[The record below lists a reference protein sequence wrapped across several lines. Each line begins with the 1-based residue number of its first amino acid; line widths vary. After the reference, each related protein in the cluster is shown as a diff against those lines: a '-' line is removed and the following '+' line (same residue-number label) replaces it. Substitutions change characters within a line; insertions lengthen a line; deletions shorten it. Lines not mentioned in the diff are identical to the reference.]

1 MFVGCPKKWH
11 VTIMQP
17 VYQAVFKKLYL
28 KKYFLIC
35 KTFFKVI
42 RLHYYTMKEGMTIA
56 IPMAAER
63 NRNITHTI
71 KTMSKKLLGFI
82 KQRVASNEDAEDI
95 LQDVF
100 YQFAGNPEP
109 IEQTTAWLYKVARNK
124 ITDNYRKHKLP
135 LADDVLQNTEAEEE
149 NFNWK
154 ELLFTND
161 TNPETEYL
169 RNLFWEELKTAL
181 DELPAEQRDVF
192 IQNEID
198 GIAFKDIAAATGEA
212 VATLI
217 SRKRYAVLHLRS
229 RLAVLKD
236 ELLNY

>member
-1 MFVGCPKKWH
+1 MED
-11 VTIMQP
+11 
-17 VYQAVFKKLYL
+17 A
-28 KKYFLIC
+28 
-35 KTFFKVI
+35 
-42 RLHYYTMKEGMTIA
+42 MTIA

-63 NRNITHTI
+63 NRNITNTI
-71 KTMSKKLLGFI
+71 KLMSKKLFGFI
-82 KQRVASNEDAEDI
+82 KQRVASTEDAEDI

-124 ITDNYRKHKLP
+124 ITDSYRKQKLP
-135 LADDVLQNTEAEEE
+135 LAEDVLQGGESEDDS
-149 NFNWK
+149 FDWK
-154 ELLFTND
+154 EVMFTND
-161 TNPETEYL
+161 STPETDYL
-169 RNLFWEELKTAL
+169 RNLFWEELKAAL

-198 GIAFKDIAAATGEA
+198 GIAFKDMAAVSGES

-229 RLAVLKD
+229 RLSVLKD

>member
-1 MFVGCPKKWH
+1 MED
-11 VTIMQP
+11 
-17 VYQAVFKKLYL
+17 A
-28 KKYFLIC
+28 
-35 KTFFKVI
+35 
-42 RLHYYTMKEGMTIA
+42 MTIA

-63 NRNITHTI
+63 NRNITTTI
-71 KTMSKKLLGFI
+71 KAMSKKLFGFI

-124 ITDNYRKHKLP
+124 ITDSYRKQKLP
-135 LADDVLQNTEAEEE
+135 LADDVLPTIESDDDS
-149 NFNWK
+149 FDWK
-154 ELLFTND
+154 DMMFSNEST
-161 TNPETEYL
+161 PETEYL
-169 RNLFWEELKTAL
+169 RNLFWEELKAAL
-181 DELPAEQRDVF
+181 DELPAAQRDVF

-198 GIAFKDIAAATGEA
+198 GIAFKDMAAASGES

-229 RLAVLKD
+229 RLSVLKD